1 MLPFTREQFFGVFA
15 AYNTAV
21 WPVQVVAYLLGLAV
35 VAALLRPAPLG
46 DRLVAGV
53 LATMWIRTGAAY
65 HGLYFAPIN
74 RAALVFGALFTM
86 QGVLFVIAGIVRQR
100 LVFGHVRG
108 WGTGLGWALVAYATM
123 VYPLLG
129 QWSGH
134 GYPAQPTFGIT
145 PCPVTLFSFGVLLLT
160 SKPVP
165 QWLLVM
171 PLLWSLAGGSAAFL
185 LGVPQDWPLLFS
197 GLTVA
202 LLIHR
207 DRRRSAVPDGVQA
220 Q

>member
-21 WPVQVVAYLLGLAV
+21 WPAQVVAYLLGLAV
-35 VAALLRPAPLG
+35 VAALLRPTPLG
-46 DRLVAGV
+46 HRLVAGV
-53 LATMWIRTGAAY
+53 LAAMWIWTGVTY

-74 RAALVFGALFTM
+74 PAALAFAAHFVI
-86 QGVLFVIAGIVRQR
+86 QGVLFIVAGIVRQR
-100 LVFGHVRG
+100 LVFGQARG
-108 WGTGLGWALVAYATM
+108 WSAALGWALVAYATM
-123 VYPLLG
+123 LYPLLG

-134 GYPAQPTFGIT
+134 AYPAQPAFGIT

-165 QWLLVM
+165 RWLLVL
-171 PLLWSLAGGSAAFL
+171 PLLWSLVGGSAAFL

-202 LLIHR
+202 LLILR
-207 DRRRSAVPDGVQA
+207 DRRRSAAPE
-220 Q
+220 